1 MFLFAREK
9 YPVAQGKNREPG
21 LQENPVR
28 DFTGRRVLLGEPYK
42 KPRESVVFYW
52 QKYLFPGL
60 RPVFFRLSFPADM
73 LE

>member
-52 QKYLFPGL
+52 RNGAGKLLCL
-60 RPVFFRLSFPADM
+60 R
-73 LE
+73 